1 MVQQY
6 FMSRIFE
13 ITEKIRD
20 YAPKADIDLVNRA
33 YVFAAQAHAE
43 QRRSSGELYITHPLS
58 VASILADLRLDTTT
72 IATGLLHDTVED
84 THVSMDDIET
94 RFGSEIAYLVNGV
107 TKIGQFHF
115 ESSDHK
121 KAENFRKMIIAT
133 AQDLRVLLVKLADRM
148 HNMRTLNFVSAEK
161 AKRVS
166 QETMELYIPLAH
178 RLGIH
183 WIKQEMEDIAFSHIE
198 PESYQHIV
206 DLLKGKLEFFQET
219 QVKLEHILQEAMARQ
234 GFQTKVQGRM
244 KHLYSLYQKMQHK
257 QVSFDEIYDIV
268 AFRLIVDDSSTC
280 YQALGVIHSLYRP
293 VPGRFKDYIA
303 LPKPNGYQSL
313 HTSIMGPENHRIEV
327 QIRSQAM
334 HQHAEDGIAAHW
346 IYKGK
351 QSSPQE
357 QERLLWIKQ
366 LTELLQESENPT
378 EFMESVR
385 LDLFI
390 QEVYVFSRDGDI
402 YALPRGARPLDF
414 AYAVHTDLGHHCIG
428 ARINGIMGDL
438 QTKLRNGDQIEV
450 LTSPDQEPSRNWLRY
465 VKTPKA
471 RQAIRHYYRR
481 QDIYISRRMGQKI
494 IQEVLGTPPTPKLIE
509 TLHCNSLE
517 DLEIKLGQG
526 DLNVDS
532 LLEQAEHTLRLPL
545 HSLQH
550 IQYGADCCHPIPG
563 DAVLARMVKKR
574 GMELHYRDCPYV
586 LNNHEQAW
594 LEADWHAKPKQLYPT
609 AIEVHTEDLR
619 GMLSHVTGLIAKLE
633 ANINDLNLEQR
644 AGEMTHIHILILV
657 SDRIHLAKILRGIRL
672 IDGVIKV
679 KRKNHREL
687 TPHRSTG
694 IGDAVKGMIAKG
706 RRSLLQST
714 KKIRGKS
721 S

>member
-1 MVQQY
+1 
-6 FMSRIFE
+6 MSRIFE
-13 ITEKIRD
+13 ITEKIRL

-43 QRRSSGELYITHPLS
+43 QRRSSGELYISHPLS
-58 VASILADLRLDTTT
+58 VASILADLRLDVST

-84 THVSMDDIET
+84 THVSLNDIEQ

-148 HNMRTLNFVSAEK
+148 HNMRTLNFVSKEK

-166 QETMELYIPLAH
+166 LETMELYIPLAH

-183 WIKQEMEDIAFSHIE
+183 WIKQEMEDIAFSYAD

-206 DLLKGKLEFFQET
+206 HLLQDKLEFFQTT
-219 QVKLEHILQEAMARQ
+219 QAKLEGLLQEAMARQ

-244 KHLYSLYQKMQHK
+244 KHLYSLYEKMQHK

-313 HTSIMGPENHRIEV
+313 HTSVIGPENHRIEI

-334 HQHAEDGIAAHW
+334 HQHAENGIAAHW
-346 IYKGK
+346 IYKDK
-351 QSSPQE
+351 QVNQAE
-357 QERLLWIKQ
+357 QQRLLWLKQ

-378 EFMESVR
+378 EFMESVH
-385 LDLFI
+385 LDLFV

-438 QTKLRNGDQIEV
+438 QTKLRNGDQIEI
-450 LTSPDQEPSRNWLRY
+450 LTSPDQEPSRNWLQY
-465 VKTPKA
+465 VKTSKA

-481 QDIYISRRMGQKI
+481 QDSYMSHQAGKKI
-494 IQEVLGTPPTPKLIE
+494 LHEVLNGTSPSKRMME
-509 TLHCNSLE
+509 ALHCKDLE
-517 DLEIKLGQG
+517 ELEIKVGRGYISIDNIL
-526 DLNVDS
+526 DS
-532 LLEQAEHTLRLPL
+532 LEHNLRLKLRGL
-545 HSLQH
+545 HH

-563 DAVLARMVKKR
+563 DGVLGRMVKNR
-574 GMELHYRDCPYV
+574 GMELHYRDCPTV
-586 LNNHEQAW
+586 LHGDDTQTW
-594 LEADWHAKPKQLYPT
+594 LEVDWHAKAEQLYPT
-609 AIEVHTEDLR
+609 AIEVYTEDLC
-619 GMLSHVTGLIAKLE
+619 GMLSRVTGSISKTK
-633 ANINDLNLEQR
+633 ANINDVHLEQR
-644 AGEMTHIHILILV
+644 AGQMTHIYILV
-657 SDRIHLAKILRGIRL
+657 SVRDRIHLAQILRAIRL

-679 KRKNHREL
+679 NRKNHREL
-687 TPHRSTG
+687 TPHRSNRF
-694 IGDAVKGMIAKG
+694 GDTVVGMLAKG
-706 RRSLLQST
+706 RRTLWAST
-714 KKIRGKS
+714 KKIRGKP
-721 S
+721 